1 METVPGV
8 FIPKKLL
15 WSPQGGNGM
24 ESKRPGSRLP
34 RWFFGVFF
42 LLRKCFCILF
52 VQLKNSSG
60 EKKGKQNVPQVK
72 DVLVSGKVKANLD
85 KTGALPDTKI

>member
-1 METVPGV
+1 ME
-8 FIPKKLL
+8 
-15 WSPQGGNGM
+15 WSRSNLGHVCPDGFL
-24 ESKRPGSRLP
+24 E
-34 RWFFGVFF
+34 FFF

-85 KTGALPDTKI
+85 KTGALPDSKI